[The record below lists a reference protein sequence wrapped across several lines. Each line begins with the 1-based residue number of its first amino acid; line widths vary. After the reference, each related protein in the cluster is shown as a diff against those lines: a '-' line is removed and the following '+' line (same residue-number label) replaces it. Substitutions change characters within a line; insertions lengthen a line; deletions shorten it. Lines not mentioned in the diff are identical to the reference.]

1 MVAALVA
8 FSNTCFSGGLVAP
21 KTSLWGQ
28 NKNKVIK
35 TYFNELN

>member
-21 KTSLWGQ
+21 KTLWCQ
-28 NKNKVIK
+28 NKNKIME
-35 TYFNELN
+35 TYF